1 MFTIKSKSLLF
12 FISFI
17 SIQLCIAK
25 NLPSEIKANNLL
37 ELDSTLKNVTIPTLE
52 IIELKNNSKRLDEN
66 KFSENVL
73 LKARKVEIISVNAT
87 SGNLVTNSARQIF
100 SSIPGIQIWE
110 QDATQVGIAT
120 RGFSPNRSWEF
131 NVRQNGYDISAD
143 PLGYPEAYFTPAFEA
158 LEKIEFIR
166 GSASLAFGPQP
177 GGMVNYVVRGNKEKK
192 LYGQIA
198 QTAGSFGLLGSF
210 AQIGFNK
217 GKWSFNSYL
226 QYRTS
231 NGYRKNSNYTSLQYF
246 TSLAYQISN
255 NWNICAELSG
265 IDYKA
270 KQAGG
275 LTDVQ
280 FVENPQQSNRNRNWM
295 SLPWLVPSVK
305 LNYLNDSVHSF
316 CVNVFSL
323 NGERNS
329 VGFVRA
335 INIKDEANA
344 DGVFSNRQVD
354 KDLYLNF
361 GTEARYNYT
370 KKLEKSTHTI
380 SSGLRYFNGTT
391 KRQQLAIGTNAS
403 DLDFELVNPSV
414 GFNRELNFLNTNLA
428 AYLEYNVELFKK
440 LNLRAGARAEH
451 VNSIAKGRIGYD
463 SNGNELAIAKTERTR
478 NFILPA
484 FGVEYK
490 INKDIKIYGNASSF
504 YRPVMFSDLTP
515 ASLLDSIDQNLM
527 DANGY
532 NYDLGIKGKI
542 GKYFYLDFSGF
553 WVEYKNRIGNLPII
567 KSNGSTAQ
575 FRSNLGESVSK
586 GIELY
591 TEYDLMGSIN
601 KKSKLKFTPFL
612 SLTFME
618 AVYSNF
624 EVSTTVNEK
633 ATILNLAGKRI
644 ENAPK
649 FICRTGF
656 NLSYEKLCF
665 NLNFAYTEKT
675 FSDALNTET
684 PTANAQNG
692 LIPAYRIWDFTTSYT
707 FTKNWS
713 LNCGINNLSNQK
725 YFTRRAGGYPG
736 PGILAA
742 DGRNFFVSGRF
753 NF

>member
-1 MFTIKSKSLLF
+1 MSVIKSKSLLF
-12 FISFI
+12 FISFV
-17 SIQLCIAK
+17 SIQLGVAK
-25 NLPSEIKANNLL
+25 NLTSEIKANNLS
-37 ELDSTLKNVTIPTLE
+37 ELDSILKNVTIPTLE
-52 IIELKNNSKRLDEN
+52 IIELNNNSKRVDEG

-166 GSASLAFGPQP
+166 GSASLTFGPQP
-177 GGMVNYVVRGNKEKK
+177 GGMVNYVIRSNKEKK
-192 LYGQIA
+192 FYGQIA

-226 QYRTS
+226 QYRQS
-231 NGYRKNSNYTSLQYF
+231 NGYRKNSNYTSLQYYS
-246 TSLAYQISN
+246 SLAYQISK
-255 NWNICAELSG
+255 NWIINAELSG
-265 IDYKA
+265 IDYAA

-280 FVENPQQSNRNRNWM
+280 FVENPIQSNRNRNWM
-295 SLPWLVPSVK
+295 TLPWLVPSVK

-316 CVNVFSL
+316 SINVFGL
-323 NGERNS
+323 NGKRNS
-329 VGFVRA
+329 VGFVKA
-335 INIKDEANA
+335 INVNDVANS
-344 DGVFSNRQVD
+344 DGNLSNRQVD
-354 KDLYLNF
+354 KDLYLNL
-361 GTEARYNYT
+361 GSEARYTFT
-370 KKLEKSTHTI
+370 KRMAKTTHTI
-380 SSGLRYFNGTT
+380 SSGMRYFNGTT
-391 KRQQLAIGTNAS
+391 KRQQLGIGTNGS

-414 GFNRELNFLNTNLA
+414 GFNRELDFANTNLA
-428 AYLEYNVELFKK
+428 AYLEYNIELFKV
-440 LNLRAGARAEH
+440 LNIRAGTRVERI
-451 VNSIAKGRIGYD
+451 NSVASGKIGYD
-463 SNGNELAIAKTERTR
+463 VTGAAIKLKENKRTR

-484 FGVEYK
+484 VGAEYK
-490 INKDIKIYGNASSF
+490 ISNDLKIYGNASSF

-515 ASLLDSIDQNLM
+515 ASLLDSIDQNLK

-542 GKYFYLDFSGF
+542 GKYFYMDLSGF

-575 FRSNLGESVSK
+575 FRSNLGESRSR

-591 TEYDLMGSIN
+591 SEFDLASYIY
-601 KKSKLKFTPFL
+601 KKSKLKFTPFV
-612 SLTFME
+612 SLTLME

-624 EVSTTVNEK
+624 EVSTTVNGK
-633 ATILNLAGKRI
+633 SSILNLAGRRI

-656 NLSYEKLCF
+656 NLSYEKLYF

-675 FSDALNTET
+675 YSDALNTET
-684 PTANAQNG
+684 PSANAQNG

-713 LNCGINNLSNQK
+713 LTCGINNLTNQK
-725 YFTRRAGGYPG
+725 YFTRRSGGYPG

-753 NF
+753 SF